1 MGEGG
6 GRGTVDWAG
15 LFICCGLAMGPCWG
29 LHVPF
34 SNTGGCAF
42 VLVIVHIDLWQV
54 EVWHLPV
61 RAVIKHQVTLGGVP
75 YGQLQQ
81 QTCVH
86 YRYHVHSTGTTS
98 THYTAQAQHLHITQI
113 PRTQHR
119 HNIYTLHRYHV
130 HSTGTTSTHYT
141 DTTYTAK
148 AQHLH
153 ITQTA
158 CIQQRH
164 NIYTLHRQHVHST
177 EKTCTQ

>member
-42 VLVIVHIDLWQV
+42 VSVLVRIDLWQV

-61 RAVIKHQVTLGGVP
+61 RAVIKHQVTIGGVP

-81 QTCVH
+81 QTCVD
-86 YRYHVHSTGTTS
+86 STGTTS
-98 THYTAQAQHLHITQI
+98 THYTDTTYTAQAQHLHITQI
-113 PRTQHR
+113 PCTQHR
-119 HNIYTLHRYHV
+119 HNIYTLHRYYV

-141 DTTYTAK
+141 DTTYTAQ